1 MSEQKQGATYE
12 EEAPDQPITPP
23 PGNSTN
29 NSNKTKL
36 IAIIGA
42 GALLVILLIIIV
54 ISISVS
60 SSKKKAE
67 EPPTEEE
74 LIAQGYMYNQ
84 EGELVPPSEFNKPTF
99 SYTEEEKVQ
108 LRQYG
113 YTGNDI
119 ETNELAEIPAQQL
132 IDQVIKDREALEAQ
146 FASKASPAYQELLQ
160 QTWLGGE
167 SLKAPTDPT
176 LIQGTTVNRAN
187 VDYVK
192 IPPHGNQLFIR
203 LNMPD
208 GKRSFM
214 CVSPVTYAQLND
226 SGNIVVDYTVVTFPD
241 AEYITEITEVTL

>member
-1 MSEQKQGATYE
+1 MSELKQGANYE
-12 EEAPDQPITPP
+12 EEAPERPLTPP
-23 PGNSTN
+23 PEN
-29 NSNKTKL
+29 NSNKSKTKL
-36 IAIIGA
+36 IAIVAA
-42 GALLVILLIIIV
+42 GAVLVILLFAIIISV
-54 ISISVS
+54 SVS
-60 SSKKKAE
+60 SSKKKE
-67 EPPTEEE
+67 DTPPTEEE
-74 LIAQGYMYNQ
+74 LIASGYMYNQ
-84 EGELVPPSEFNKPTF
+84 DGELVPPSEFDKATF
-99 SYTEEEKVQ
+99 SYTPDEKAQ

-113 YTGNDI
+113 YTGSDI

-132 IDQVIKDREALEAQ
+132 IDQVIKDREELEAQ
-146 FASKASPAYQELLQ
+146 FASKSSPAYQELLQ

-167 SLKAPTDPT
+167 ILQTPTDPT
-176 LIQGTTVNRAN
+176 LIQSTTVKRAN

-192 IPPHGNQLFIR
+192 IPPHGNQLFVR